1 MMKKRITYIADGS
14 FMNYVVYTPE
24 KMTKGLPMIVY
35 LHGAGERGTA
45 VDHLSRRA
53 VPYMIENGYTID
65 AVVLCPQCPGHCVW
79 DNIPFEVKK
88 IIDETAKVYDV
99 DMTRLSITGSS
110 MGGFGTWTMGL
121 NFPNFFSAMA
131 PVAGGGM
138 AWRTPNLITTPIR
151 AYHGEKDE
159 AVPVVCSEM
168 MVNGV
173 QKAKGDAT
181 LTILPGWDHNGGID
195 AAYRDTDVLAWLL
208 SQKRTDFTPIPEM
221 YSKYF

>member
-1 MMKKRITYIADGS
+1 MKKYITLVSDGA
-14 FMNYVVYTPE
+14 FMNYVVYTPDE
-24 KMTKGLPMIVY
+24 MKKDLPMIVY

-53 VPYMIENGYTID
+53 IPMLLEQGRSLD
-65 AVVLCPQCPGHCVW
+65 AVVLCPQCPAYCVW
-79 DNIPFEVKK
+79 DNVPFEVKK
-88 IIDETAKVYDV
+88 IIDKVAAEYEV

-138 AWRTPNLITTPIR
+138 AWRAPNLISTPIR

-159 AVPVVCSEM
+159 AVPVLCSEM
-168 MVNGV
+168 MVNAV
-173 QKAKGDAT
+173 NKAKGNAT
-181 LTILPGWDHNGGID
+181 LTVLPNWDHNGGID
-195 AAYRDTDVLAWLL
+195 AAYRDTDVIEWLL

>member
-1 MMKKRITYIADGS
+1 MKKYITLVSDGA
-14 FMNYVVYTPE
+14 FMNYIVYTPE
-24 KMTKGLPMIVY
+24 KMKKNLPMIVY

-45 VDHLSRRA
+45 VDHLYRRA
-53 VPYMIENGYTID
+53 VPMLLENGLSLE
-65 AVVLCPQCPGHCVW
+65 AVVLCPQCPGYCVW
-79 DNIPFEVKK
+79 DNIPFEIKK
-88 IIDETAKVYDV
+88 IIDEIAAKYEV

-110 MGGFGTWTMGL
+110 MGGFGAWTMGL
-121 NFPNFFSAMA
+121 DFPNFFSAVA

-138 AWRTPNLITTPIR
+138 AWRTPNLISTPIR

-173 QKAKGDAT
+173 NKAKGSAT
-181 LTILPGWDHNGGID
+181 LTILPNYDHNGGID
-195 AAYRDTDVLAWLL
+195 AAYRDTDVLEWLL
-208 SQKRTDFTPIPEM
+208 SQKRTDFAPIPEM

>member
-1 MMKKRITYIADGS
+1 MKKYITLVSDGA
-14 FMNYVVYTPE
+14 FMNYVVYTPDE
-24 KMTKGLPMIVY
+24 MKKDLPMIVY

-53 VPYMIENGYTID
+53 IPMLLEQGRSLD
-65 AVVLCPQCPGHCVW
+65 AVVLCPQCPGYCVW
-79 DNIPFEVKK
+79 DNVPFELKK
-88 IIDETAKVYDV
+88 IIDKVAAEYEV

-138 AWRTPNLITTPIR
+138 AWRAPNLISTPIR

-159 AVPVVCSEM
+159 AVPVLCSEM
-168 MVNGV
+168 MVNAV
-173 QKAKGDAT
+173 NKAKGNAT
-181 LTILPGWDHNGGID
+181 LTVLPNWDHNGGID
-195 AAYRDTDVLAWLL
+195 AAYRDTDVIEWLL

>member
-1 MMKKRITYIADGS
+1 MKKYITLVSDGA
-14 FMNYVVYTPE
+14 FMNYVVYTPDE
-24 KMTKGLPMIVY
+24 MKKDLPMIVY

-53 VPYMIENGYTID
+53 IPMLLEQGCSLD
-65 AVVLCPQCPGHCVW
+65 AVVLCPQCPGYCGW
-79 DNIPFEVKK
+79 DNVPFELKK
-88 IIDETAKVYDV
+88 IIDKVAAEYEV

-138 AWRTPNLITTPIR
+138 AWRAPNLISTPIR

-159 AVPVVCSEM
+159 AVPVLCSEM
-168 MVNGV
+168 MVNAV
-173 QKAKGDAT
+173 NKAKGNAT
-181 LTILPGWDHNGGID
+181 LTVLPNWDHNGGID
-195 AAYRDTDVLAWLL
+195 AAYRDTDVIEWLL

>member
-1 MMKKRITYIADGS
+1 MKKYTTLVSDGA
-14 FMNYVVYTPE
+14 FMNYVVYTPDE
-24 KMTKGLPMIVY
+24 MKKGLPMIVY
-35 LHGAGERGTA
+35 LHGAGERGDA

-53 VPYMIENGYTID
+53 VPYMLDNGLSLE

-88 IIDETAKVYDV
+88 LIDETAAKYEV

-138 AWRTPNLITTPIR
+138 AWRAPNLITTPIR

-159 AVPVVCSEM
+159 AVPVICSEM
-168 MVNGV
+168 MVNAV
-173 QKAKGDAT
+173 NRAKGSAT
-181 LTILPGWDHNGGID
+181 LTVLPNWDHNGGID

-208 SQKRTDFTPIPEM
+208 AQKRTDFTPVPEM
-221 YSKYF
+221 FSKYF